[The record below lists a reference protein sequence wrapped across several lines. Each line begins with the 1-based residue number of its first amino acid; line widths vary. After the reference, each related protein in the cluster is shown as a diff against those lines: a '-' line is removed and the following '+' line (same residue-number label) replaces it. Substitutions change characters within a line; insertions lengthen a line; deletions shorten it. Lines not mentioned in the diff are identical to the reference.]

1 MGGQYRWQNNI
12 KKEINDEV
20 QAMFM
25 VHEQGGIH
33 IPHKADR
40 DCQRLKNDSAPL
52 SQLKRLESHLK
63 QK

>member
-1 MGGQYRWQNNI
+1 
-12 KKEINDEV
+12 
-20 QAMFM
+20 MFM

-40 DCQRLKNDSAPL
+40 DCQRLKKDSAPS
-52 SQLKRLESHLK
+52 SQLKSLESHLK